1 MNYMDADSVS
11 HLLHCSQLINDFDYK
26 VITTAPNDSKM
37 NTVILQYLRAM
48 DRTTLIKFA
57 DLLRN
62 IETYQSVGDNLKL
75 GTYVNIHII
84 VILKEVLIH
93 VICMHL

>member
-11 HLLHCSQLINDFDYK
+11 HILHCNQLITDIDFK
-26 VITTAPNDSKM
+26 VITTAPSDSKM

-48 DRTTLIKFA
+48 DPATLIKFA
-57 DLLRN
+57 DLLRD

-75 GTYVNIHII
+75 G
-84 VILKEVLIH
+84 
-93 VICMHL
+93 M

>member
-1 MNYMDADSVS
+1 MDADSVS
-11 HLLHCSQLINDFDYK
+11 HFLHCSQLINDFDYK

-48 DRTTLIKFA
+48 DDPTLIKFA

-75 GTYVNIHII
+75 GMYVNIHII